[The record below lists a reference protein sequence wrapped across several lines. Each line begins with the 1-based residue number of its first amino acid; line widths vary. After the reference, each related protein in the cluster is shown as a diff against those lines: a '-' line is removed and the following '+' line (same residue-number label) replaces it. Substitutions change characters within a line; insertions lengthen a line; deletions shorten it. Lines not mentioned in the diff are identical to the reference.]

1 MGPAK
6 RAVEEEDSLSR
17 RKAARNL
24 APLGTDERTRVTHD
38 TRHTTHD
45 TRKNTHD
52 TNDTN
57 DSFLVRGGLGVVRA
71 RRMVDSSAFVSNG
84 ARLRETL
91 RRDGYALL
99 RGFLDARDVES
110 ARAVALEA
118 LMASKPDLFLL
129 EDPGGAKEKDLKKQA
144 GLLRPDARA
153 LGLLARQDVAARAE
167 VRRVTE
173 CDALFDVA
181 ARVLFSDEELD
192 AGLIAKERTKRT
204 KRTSSPP
211 SPRLAMTTA
220 YKWLRAVAGGEF
232 TGVHTDRVFLGGG
245 SGRLVTAW
253 IPLGDVRVADGAL
266 MVAAGSHADATFA
279 GVRRTYGA
287 SAAGADGANSGW
299 LTDDA
304 AEVLDVARRL
314 NRSTRIVRETRGAAN
329 RSEENV
335 ADTIDW
341 RTCDFQSGDVVLL
354 ALDVVH
360 MSLTNVSGEEAKNGA
375 ARARVSVD
383 TRWQPEGDD
392 PDPRVRA
399 WRVRREGAVETVT
412 L

>member
-6 RAVEEEDSLSR
+6 RAVEEEDSTKR
-17 RKAARNL
+17 RKAARK

-38 TRHTTHD
+38 TRPTTHD
-45 TRKNTHD
+45 TRKNT
-52 TNDTN
+52 NDTN
-57 DSFLVRGGLGVVRA
+57 DSSFLVRGGLGVVRA
-71 RRMVDSSAFVSNG
+71 RRMVDSSARALNG

-192 AGLIAKERTKRT
+192 AGLSKERTKRT

-314 NRSTRIVRETRGAAN
+314 NRDSAIPAVRETRGAAN

>member
-6 RAVEEEDSLSR
+6 SAVEEEDSLSR
-17 RKAARNL
+17 RKALRKT
-24 APLGTDERTRVTHD
+24 PLGTDERTRVTHD
-38 TRHTTHD
+38 TRPPP
-45 TRKNTHD
+45 RKN

-57 DSFLVRGGLGVVRA
+57 DSSFLVRGGLGVVRA
-71 RRMVDSSAFVSNG
+71 RRMVDSSACASNG

-129 EDPGGAKEKDLKKQA
+129 EDPGGAKEQDLKEQ

-181 ARVLFSDEELD
+181 ARVLFSDDGD
-192 AGLIAKERTKRT
+192 AGLHKTKRT

-211 SPRLAMTTA
+211 PPRLAMTTA

-314 NRSTRIVRETRGAAN
+314 NRDSAIPAVRETRGAAN

>member
-38 TRHTTHD
+38 TRAPP
-45 TRKNTHD
+45 RKNTHD

-57 DSFLVRGGLGVVRA
+57 DDSFLVRGGLGVVRA
-71 RRMVDSSAFVSNG
+71 RRMVDSSARALNG

-181 ARVLFSDEELD
+181 ARVLFSDDGD
-192 AGLIAKERTKRT
+192 AGLSKERTKRT

-314 NRSTRIVRETRGAAN
+314 NRDSAIPAVGEEARDAAN
-329 RSEENV
+329 RNEENV

>member
-6 RAVEEEDSLSR
+6 RAVEEEDSTKR
-17 RKAARNL
+17 RKAARK

-38 TRHTTHD
+38 TRPTTHD
-45 TRKNTHD
+45 TRKNT
-52 TNDTN
+52 NDTN
-57 DSFLVRGGLGVVRA
+57 DSSFLVRGGLGVVRA

-129 EDPGGAKEKDLKKQA
+129 EDPGGAKEKDLKKQ

-181 ARVLFSDEELD
+181 ARVLFSDD
-192 AGLIAKERTKRT
+192 GDTGLSKERTKRT
-204 KRTSSPP
+204 KRASSPP

-314 NRSTRIVRETRGAAN
+314 NRSFANRETRGAAN

-360 MSLTNVSGEEAKNGA
+360 MSLTNVSGEEAKNGNGA

>member
-38 TRHTTHD
+38 TRAPP
-45 TRKNTHD
+45 RKNTHD

-57 DSFLVRGGLGVVRA
+57 DDSFLVRGGLGVVRA
-71 RRMVDSSAFVSNG
+71 RRMVDSSARALNG

-118 LMASKPDLFLL
+118 LMASKPDLFL
-129 EDPGGAKEKDLKKQA
+129 DAKEK

-181 ARVLFSDEELD
+181 ARVLFSDDGD
-192 AGLIAKERTKRT
+192 AGLSKERTKRTKRT

-314 NRSTRIVRETRGAAN
+314 NRDSAIPAVGEEARDAAN
-329 RSEENV
+329 HSSEENV

>member
-17 RKAARNL
+17 RKAARK

-38 TRHTTHD
+38 TRPPP
-45 TRKNTHD
+45 RKNTHD
-52 TNDTN
+52 THDTN

-71 RRMVDSSAFVSNG
+71 RRMVDSSARASNG

-118 LMASKPDLFLL
+118 LMASKPDLFL
-129 EDPGGAKEKDLKKQA
+129 DAKEK

-181 ARVLFSDEELD
+181 ARVLFSDDGD
-192 AGLIAKERTKRT
+192 AGLSKERTKRTKRT

-253 IPLGDVRVADGAL
+253 IPLGDVRMADGAL

-304 AEVLDVARRL
+304 AAVLDVARRL
-314 NRSTRIVRETRGAAN
+314 NRDAPRGAVRDARRAAN
-329 RSEENV
+329 RRTFTSEENV
-335 ADTIDW
+335 SDFSRNVSDTIDW
-341 RTCDFQSGDVVLL
+341 RTCDFRSGDVVLL

-360 MSLTNVSGEEAKNGA
+360 MSLTNVSGEEAKSGG

-392 PDPRVRA
+392 PDPRVRV
-399 WRVRREGAVETVT
+399 WRRRREGVVETVT

>member
-1 MGPAK
+1 
-6 RAVEEEDSLSR
+6 
-17 RKAARNL
+17 
-24 APLGTDERTRVTHD
+24 
-38 TRHTTHD
+38 
-45 TRKNTHD
+45 
-52 TNDTN
+52 
-57 DSFLVRGGLGVVRA
+57 
-71 RRMVDSSAFVSNG
+71 MVDSSARASNG

-99 RGFLDARDVES
+99 RGFLDARHVES
-110 ARAVALEA
+110 ARAAALEA
-118 LMASKPDLFLL
+118 LMASKPDLFLDPL
-129 EDPGGAKEKDLKKQA
+129 DPLDPLFLDPGGAKEKEQS
-144 GLLRPDARA
+144 LLRPDARA

-181 ARVLFSDEELD
+181 ARVLFSDDGD
-192 AGLIAKERTKRT
+192 AGLHEEGLTHKEGLSEERTKRT
-204 KRTSSPP
+204 KRTNASSPP
-211 SPRLAMTTA
+211 FPRLAMTTA

-304 AEVLDVARRL
+304 AEVLEIARRA
-314 NRSTRIVRETRGAAN
+314 NRSSAVREARGAAN
-329 RSEENV
+329 RRTEV
-335 ADTIDW
+335 KKRHGHLGHDRDRLAD
-341 RTCDFQSGDVVLL
+341 V
-354 ALDVVH
+354 
-360 MSLTNVSGEEAKNGA
+360 
-375 ARARVSVD
+375 
-383 TRWQPEGDD
+383 
-392 PDPRVRA
+392 
-399 WRVRREGAVETVT
+399 
-412 L
+412 